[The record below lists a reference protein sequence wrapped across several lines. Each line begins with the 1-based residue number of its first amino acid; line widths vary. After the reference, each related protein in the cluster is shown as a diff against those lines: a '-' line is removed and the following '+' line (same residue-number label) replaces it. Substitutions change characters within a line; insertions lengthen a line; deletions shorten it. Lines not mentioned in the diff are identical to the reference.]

1 MADEEDD
8 DDEGAAPAS
17 ARGPRPTVLVVFN
30 QKGGIG
36 KTTTSV
42 NLAVALAAFGRSVVV
57 IDLDSQ
63 SNATSSLGLVGPPPT
78 GAYEL
83 ISGRASL
90 KKARKP
96 TPYPGLWVCG
106 ATAELAGADIE
117 LAVADQ
123 PQRQLAHALERL
135 PDGVDWVV
143 VDCPPALG
151 MLPVNAL
158 VAGDA
163 VLLPVAPEP
172 MARDGLHKAWHH
184 ILRIRSHLNPGLEVA
199 GILLTMAENEDVH
212 ARMAETIR
220 TEFGER
226 VLPVVVPRDSTVM
239 RASVRDLPVVAMA
252 PEAPASRAY
261 LDLAQLLIDRVAAGA
276 LRPVAAVPADPY
288 VEDEP
293 AAAPEDRPAFTR
305 ALAVA
310 NLEEWG
316 REAMANSVPADEHGQ
331 PPIPNWG
338 SALDERD
345 HAFAASPWWKV
356 GVAVLLV
363 ALGAVLGFVA
373 GMKWG

>member
-1 MADEEDD
+1 MAEVEED
-8 DDEGAAPAS
+8 GAS
-17 ARGPRPTVLVVFN
+17 ADGRRPTVLVVFN

-63 SNATSSLGLVGPPPT
+63 SNATSSLGLVGPPT
-78 GAYEL
+78 IGAYEL

-96 TPYPGLWVCG
+96 SRYPGLSVCG

-117 LAVADQ
+117 LAMAEQ
-123 PQRQLAHALERL
+123 PQRQLARALEKL
-135 PDGVDWVV
+135 PGGVDYVV

-184 ILRIRSHLNPGLEVA
+184 ILRIRSHLNPGLEIA
-199 GILLTMAENEDVH
+199 GILLTMAEDEEVH
-212 ARMAETIR
+212 RRMAATIR
-220 TEFGER
+220 TEFGDR
-226 VLPVVVPRDSTVM
+226 VLPVVVPRDATVM
-239 RASVRDLPVVAMA
+239 RASVADLPVVVMA

-261 LDLAQLLIDRVAAGA
+261 LDLAQSLIERVEQGS
-276 LRPVAAVPADPY
+276 LRPARAMAADPY
-288 VEDEP
+288 VDDEP
-293 AAAPEDRPAFTR
+293 QATPEDRPAFSR

-316 REAMANSVPADEHGQ
+316 KQAAAQAVPVDEAGA
-331 PPIPNWG
+331 PPLPNWG
-338 SALDERD
+338 AALDRQPT
-345 HAFAASPWWKV
+345 AFTVSPWWKV
-356 GVAVLLV
+356 GVGVLLL
-363 ALGAVLGFVA
+363 ALGAVVGFVA
-373 GMKWG
+373 GGKWGAGLFG